1 MIMAGTRSFRT
12 NLAWFLAL
20 IQGSSMSKGVKVN
33 GGGGR
38 YKPLMHQQ
46 LFFINFER
54 VYIHRL
60 FT

>member
-12 NLAWFLAL
+12 NLSWFLAL

-33 GGGGR
+33 GGGR
-38 YKPLMHQQ
+38 YKPFMYQQ